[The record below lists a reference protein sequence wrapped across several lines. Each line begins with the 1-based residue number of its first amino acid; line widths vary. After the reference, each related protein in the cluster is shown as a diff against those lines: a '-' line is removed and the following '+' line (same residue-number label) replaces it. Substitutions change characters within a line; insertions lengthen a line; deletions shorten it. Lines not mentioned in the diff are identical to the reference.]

1 MQSIKHLVL
10 GITGGIA
17 AYKAANLIRGL
28 SELGHEVTVVP
39 TENALRFIGKPT
51 LEALSGHA
59 IETDMY
65 QDVAQVRH
73 VELGQQ
79 ADLILIA
86 PATASFLARFAAGI
100 ADDLMLNAV
109 LASKAPVIVCPA
121 MHTEMWLN
129 PATQANVATLI
140 SRGVR
145 VMEPASGRL
154 TGDDSGPGRLP
165 EVAEIIEFAIAGL
178 PLKGKHVI
186 VTAGGTREPIDS
198 VRYIGN
204 SSSGRMGIEL
214 AKAARNAGAQVSL
227 IAANIDL
234 PLPKGIAVTHVS
246 TVDEL
251 ELAMDR
257 ECDVMIM
264 AAAVSDFRVQNPYL
278 GKLKRSNGL
287 NLELTPTKDLIANYA
302 ANHPNSIHIAFALA
316 EETKERLIEI
326 ARGKLWDK
334 SVTAVIGNSFEALG
348 NKDTLVQFVT
358 QDDAIELSGSKTEVS
373 KSILELVSKLIR

>member
-1 MQSIKHLVL
+1 MRILL

-17 AYKAANLIRGL
+17 AYKAAGLIRGL
-28 SELGHEVTVVP
+28 SELGHQVTVVP

-51 LEALSGHA
+51 LESLSGHA

-86 PATASFLARFAAGI
+86 PATASFIARYAAGI
-100 ADDLMLNAV
+100 ADDLMLNAI

-121 MHTEMWLN
+121 MHTEMWQN
-129 PATQANVATLI
+129 EATEANVATLQ
-140 SRGVR
+140 SRGVK
-145 VMEPASGRL
+145 VMEPATGRL

-165 EVAEIIEFAIAGL
+165 ETQDIIAFALQDLA
-178 PLKGKHVI
+178 LKGRRVI
-186 VTAGGTREPIDS
+186 VTAGGTREPIDA

-204 SSSGRMGIEL
+204 SSSGRMGIEI
-214 AKAARNAGAQVSL
+214 AKAARDAGALVHL

-234 PLPKGIAVTHVS
+234 ALPKGIEVTHVGS
-246 TVDEL
+246 VDEL
-251 ELAMDR
+251 ELAMDL
-257 ECDVMIM
+257 ECDIMIM
-264 AAAVSDFRVQNPYL
+264 AAAVSDFRVENPYL

-302 ANHPNSIHIAFALA
+302 ANHPNTIHVAFALA
-316 EETKERLIEI
+316 EETQERLIEI

-348 NKDTLVQFVT
+348 SQETLVQFVT
-358 QDDAIELSGSKTEVS
+358 KDEAVELSGSKAQVS
-373 KSILELVSKLIR
+373 ASIIELVAGLTK

>member
-1 MQSIKHLVL
+1 MRILL

-17 AYKAANLIRGL
+17 AYKAAGLIRGL
-28 SELGHEVTVVP
+28 SELGHQVTVVP

-51 LEALSGHA
+51 LESLSGHA

-86 PATASFLARFAAGI
+86 PATASFIARYAAGI
-100 ADDLMLNAV
+100 ADDLMLNAI

-121 MHTEMWLN
+121 MHTEMWQN
-129 PATQANVATLI
+129 EATQANVATLQ
-140 SRGVR
+140 SRGVK
-145 VMEPASGRL
+145 VMEPATGRL

-165 EVAEIIEFAIAGL
+165 ETQDIIAFALEDLA
-178 PLKGKHVI
+178 LKGRRVI
-186 VTAGGTREPIDS
+186 VTAGGTREPIDA

-204 SSSGRMGIEL
+204 SSSGRMGIEI
-214 AKAARNAGAQVSL
+214 AKAARDAGALVHL

-234 PLPKGIAVTHVS
+234 ALPKGIEVTRVGS
-246 TVDEL
+246 VDEL
-251 ELAMDR
+251 ELAMDL
-257 ECDVMIM
+257 ECDIMIM
-264 AAAVSDFRVQNPYL
+264 AAAVSDFRVENPYL

-302 ANHPNSIHIAFALA
+302 ANHPNTIHIAFALA
-316 EETKERLIEI
+316 EETQERLIEI

-348 NKDTLVQFVT
+348 SQETLVQFVT
-358 QDDAIELSGSKTEVS
+358 KDDAVELSGTKAQVS
-373 KSILELVSKLIR
+373 ASIIELVAGLTK

>member
-1 MQSIKHLVL
+1 MRILL

-17 AYKAANLIRGL
+17 AYKAANLIRGF
-28 SELGHEVTVVP
+28 SELGHQVTVVP

-65 QDVAQVRH
+65 EDVSQVRH

-79 ADLILIA
+79 ADLIVIA

-100 ADDLMLNAV
+100 ADDLMLNAI
-109 LASKAPVIVCPA
+109 LASNAPVIVCPA

-129 PATQANVATLI
+129 QATQDNVSTLEG
-140 SRGVR
+140 RGVR
-145 VMEPASGRL
+145 VMQPASGRL
-154 TGDDSGPGRLP
+154 TGEDSGPGRLP
-165 EVAEIIEFAIAGL
+165 ETEEIISFALQDL
-178 PLKGKHVI
+178 PMQGKQVI

-214 AKAARNAGAQVSL
+214 AKAARDAGAHVTL

-234 PLPKGIAVTHVS
+234 PLPKGIEVTRVS

-257 ECDVMIM
+257 DCDVMIM

-278 GKLKRSNGL
+278 GKLKRSAGL

-302 ANHPNSIHIAFALA
+302 ANHPGKVHIAFALA
-316 EETKERLIEI
+316 EESKEKLIEI

-348 NKDTLVQFVT
+348 SPETLVQFVT
-358 QDDAIELSGSKTEVS
+358 KDNAVELTGTKTDVS
-373 KSILELVSKLIR
+373 KAIIGLVSKLIS

>member
-1 MQSIKHLVL
+1 MRILL

-17 AYKAANLIRGL
+17 AYKAAGLIRGL
-28 SELGHEVTVVP
+28 GELGHQVTVVP

-51 LEALSGHA
+51 LESLSGHA

-86 PATASFLARFAAGI
+86 PATASFIARYAAGI
-100 ADDLMLNAV
+100 ADDLMLNAI

-121 MHTEMWLN
+121 MHTEMWQN
-129 PATQANVATLI
+129 EATQANVATLQ
-140 SRGVR
+140 SRGVK
-145 VMEPASGRL
+145 VMEPATGRL

-165 EVAEIIEFAIAGL
+165 ETQDIIAFALQDLA
-178 PLKGKHVI
+178 LKGRRVI
-186 VTAGGTREPIDS
+186 VTAGGTREPIDA

-204 SSSGRMGIEL
+204 SSSGRMGIEI
-214 AKAARNAGAQVSL
+214 AKAARDAGALVHL

-234 PLPKGIAVTHVS
+234 ALPKGIEVTRVGS
-246 TVDEL
+246 VDEL
-251 ELAMDR
+251 ELAMDLK
-257 ECDVMIM
+257 CDIMIM
-264 AAAVSDFRVQNPYL
+264 AAAVSDFRVENPHL

-302 ANHPNSIHIAFALA
+302 ANHPNTIHIAFALA
-316 EETKERLIEI
+316 EETQERLIEI

-348 NKDTLVQFVT
+348 SQETLVQFVT
-358 QDDAIELSGSKTEVS
+358 KDDAVELSGSKAQVS
-373 KSILELVSKLIR
+373 ASIIELVAGLTK

>member
-1 MQSIKHLVL
+1 MRILL

-17 AYKAANLIRGL
+17 AYKAAGLIRGL
-28 SELGHEVTVVP
+28 SELGHQVTVVP

-51 LEALSGHA
+51 LESLSGYA

-86 PATASFLARFAAGI
+86 PATASFIARYAAGI
-100 ADDLMLNAV
+100 ADDLMLNAI

-121 MHTEMWLN
+121 MHTEMWQN
-129 PATQANVATLI
+129 EATQANVATLQ
-140 SRGVR
+140 SRGVK
-145 VMEPASGRL
+145 VMEPATGRL

-165 EVAEIIEFAIAGL
+165 ETQDIIAFALQDLA
-178 PLKGKHVI
+178 LKGRRVI
-186 VTAGGTREPIDS
+186 VTAGGTREPIDA

-204 SSSGRMGIEL
+204 SSSGRMGIEI
-214 AKAARNAGAQVSL
+214 AKAARDAGALVHL

-234 PLPKGIAVTHVS
+234 ALPKGIEVTRVGS
-246 TVDEL
+246 VDEL
-251 ELAMDR
+251 ELAMDLK
-257 ECDVMIM
+257 CDIMIM
-264 AAAVSDFRVQNPYL
+264 AAAVSDFRVENPHL

-302 ANHPNSIHIAFALA
+302 ANHPNTIHVAFALA
-316 EETKERLIEI
+316 EETQERLIEI

-348 NKDTLVQFVT
+348 SQETLVQFVT
-358 QDDAIELSGSKTEVS
+358 KDDAVELSGSKAQVS
-373 KSILELVSKLIR
+373 ASIIELVAGLTK

>member
-1 MQSIKHLVL
+1 MRILL

-28 SELGHEVTVVP
+28 SELGHQVTVVP

-65 QDVAQVRH
+65 EDVAQVRH

-86 PATASFLARFAAGI
+86 PATASFLARYAAGI
-100 ADDLMLNAV
+100 ADDLMLNAI
-109 LASKAPVIVCPA
+109 LASNAPVIVCPA

-129 PATQANVATLI
+129 KATQDNVGTLE

-165 EVAEIIEFAIAGL
+165 ETEDIIAFAMQDL
-178 PLKGKHVI
+178 PLKGKHVL
-186 VTAGGTREPIDS
+186 VTAGGTREPIDA

-214 AKAARNAGAQVSL
+214 AKAARDAGAQVSL

-234 PLPKGIAVTHVS
+234 PLPKGIEVTRVG

-257 ECDVMIM
+257 DCDAIIM

-278 GKLKRSNGL
+278 GKLKRSDGL
-287 NLELTPTKDLIANYA
+287 NLELTPTKDLIANFA
-302 ANHPNSIHIAFALA
+302 ANHPNSVSIAFALA
-316 EETKERLIEI
+316 EETQERLIEI

-348 NKDTLVQFVT
+348 SQETLVQFVT
-358 QDDAIELSGSKTEVS
+358 KEDSVELTGSKTEVS
-373 KSILELVSKLIR
+373 KSIIELVSKLIK

>member
-1 MQSIKHLVL
+1 MRILL

-28 SELGHEVTVVP
+28 SELGHQVTVVP

-65 QDVAQVRH
+65 QDVSQVRH

-86 PATASFLARFAAGI
+86 PATASFIARFAAGI
-100 ADDLMLNAV
+100 ADDLMLNAI
-109 LASKAPVIVCPA
+109 LASTSPIVVCPA

-129 PATQANVATLI
+129 AATQNNVATLET
-140 SRGVR
+140 RGVR

-154 TGDDSGPGRLP
+154 TGEDSGPGRLP
-165 EVAEIIEFAIAGL
+165 EVEDIIKFAL
-178 PLKGKHVI
+178 QERSLSGKHVI
-186 VTAGGTREPIDS
+186 VTAGGTREPIDA

-214 AKAARNAGAQVSL
+214 AKAARNAGARVSL

-234 PLPKGIAVTHVS
+234 PLPKGIEITRVG

-257 ECDVMIM
+257 DCDVMIM

-278 GKLKRSNGL
+278 GKLKRSSGL

-316 EETKERLIEI
+316 EETQERLIEI

-334 SVTAVIGNSFEALG
+334 SVTAVIGNSFEALSSQE
-348 NKDTLVQFVT
+348 TLVQFVT
-358 QDDAIELSGSKTEVS
+358 SDNAVELSGSKTEVS
-373 KSILELVSKLIR
+373 KAIVELVANLTK

>member
-1 MQSIKHLVL
+1 MRILL

-28 SELGHEVTVVP
+28 SELGHQVTVVP

-65 QDVAQVRH
+65 QDVSH

-86 PATASFLARFAAGI
+86 PATASFIARFAAGI
-100 ADDLMLNAV
+100 ADDLMLNAI
-109 LASKAPVIVCPA
+109 LASTSPVVVCPA

-129 PATQANVATLI
+129 AATQDNVATLEA
-140 SRGVR
+140 RGVR

-165 EVAEIIEFAIAGL
+165 EVEDIIKFSMQERSL
-178 PLKGKHVI
+178 SGKHVI
-186 VTAGGTREPIDS
+186 VTAGGTREPIDA

-214 AKAARNAGAQVSL
+214 AKAARNAGARVSL

-234 PLPKGIAVTHVS
+234 PLPKGVEITRVG

-257 ECDVMIM
+257 DCDVMIM
-264 AAAVSDFRVQNPYL
+264 AAAVSDFRVHNPYL
-278 GKLKRSNGL
+278 GKLKRSSGL

-316 EETKERLIEI
+316 EETQERLIEI

-334 SVTAVIGNSFEALG
+334 SVTAVIGNSFESLSSQE
-348 NKDTLVQFVT
+348 TLVQFVT
-358 QDDAIELSGSKTEVS
+358 SDDAVELSGSKTEVS
-373 KSILELVSKLIR
+373 KAIVELIAKLNK

>member
-1 MQSIKHLVL
+1 MRILL

-100 ADDLMLNAV
+100 ADDLMLNAI
-109 LASKAPVIVCPA
+109 LASDAPVIVCPA

-316 EETKERLIEI
+316 EETKELLIEI

-358 QDDAIELSGSKTEVS
+358 KDDAIELSGSKTEVS

>member
-1 MQSIKHLVL
+1 MRILL

-86 PATASFLARFAAGI
+86 PATASFLGRFAAGI

-109 LASKAPVIVCPA
+109 LASNAPVIVCPA

-358 QDDAIELSGSKTEVS
+358 KDDAIELSGSKTEVS

>member
-1 MQSIKHLVL
+1 MRILL

-17 AYKAANLIRGL
+17 AYKAAGLIRGL
-28 SELGHEVTVVP
+28 SELGHQVTVVP

-51 LEALSGHA
+51 LESLSGHA

-86 PATASFLARFAAGI
+86 PATASFIARYAAGL
-100 ADDLMLNAV
+100 ADDLMLNAI

-121 MHTEMWLN
+121 MHTEMWQN
-129 PATQANVATLI
+129 EATQANVATLQ
-140 SRGVR
+140 SRGVK
-145 VMEPASGRL
+145 VMEPATGRL

-165 EVAEIIEFAIAGL
+165 ETQDIIAFALEDLA
-178 PLKGKHVI
+178 LKSRRVI
-186 VTAGGTREPIDS
+186 VTAGGTREPIDA

-204 SSSGRMGIEL
+204 SSSGRMGIEI
-214 AKAARNAGAQVSL
+214 AKAARDAGALVHL

-234 PLPKGIAVTHVS
+234 ALPKGIEVTRVGS
-246 TVDEL
+246 VDEL
-251 ELAMDR
+251 ELAMDL
-257 ECDVMIM
+257 ECDIMIM
-264 AAAVSDFRVQNPYL
+264 AAAVSDFRVENPYL

-302 ANHPNSIHIAFALA
+302 ANHPNTIHIAFALA
-316 EETKERLIEI
+316 EETQERLIEI

-348 NKDTLVQFVT
+348 SQETLVQFVT
-358 QDDAIELSGSKTEVS
+358 KDDAVELSGSKAQVS
-373 KSILELVSKLIR
+373 ASIIELVAGLTK

>member
-1 MQSIKHLVL
+1 MRILL

-28 SELGHEVTVVP
+28 SELGHQVTVVP

-65 QDVAQVRH
+65 EDVAQVRH

-86 PATASFLARFAAGI
+86 PATASFLARYAAGI
-100 ADDLMLNAV
+100 ADDLMLNAI
-109 LASKAPVIVCPA
+109 LASNAPVIVCPA

-129 PATQANVATLI
+129 RATQDNVGTLE

-165 EVAEIIEFAIAGL
+165 ETEDIIAFAMQDL
-178 PLKGKHVI
+178 PLKGKHVL
-186 VTAGGTREPIDS
+186 VTAGGTREPIDA

-214 AKAARNAGAQVSL
+214 AKAARDAGAQVSL

-234 PLPKGIAVTHVS
+234 PLPKGIEVTRVG

-257 ECDVMIM
+257 DCDVIIM

-278 GKLKRSNGL
+278 GKLKRSDGL
-287 NLELTPTKDLIANYA
+287 NLELTPTKDLIANFA
-302 ANHPNSIHIAFALA
+302 ANHPNSVSIAFALA
-316 EETKERLIEI
+316 EETQERLIEI

-348 NKDTLVQFVT
+348 SQETLVQFVT
-358 QDDAIELSGSKTEVS
+358 KEDSVELTGSKTEVS
-373 KSILELVSKLIR
+373 KSIIELVSQLIK

>member
-1 MQSIKHLVL
+1 MRILL

-17 AYKAANLIRGL
+17 AYKAANLIRGF
-28 SELGHEVTVVP
+28 SELGHQVTVVP

-51 LEALSGHA
+51 LEALSGNA

-65 QDVAQVRH
+65 QDVTQVRH

-86 PATASFLARFAAGI
+86 PATASFIARYAAGI
-100 ADDLMLNAV
+100 ADDLMLNAI
-109 LASKAPVIVCPA
+109 LASNAPVIVCPA

-129 PATQANVATLI
+129 QATQDNVRTLE

-165 EVAEIIEFAIAGL
+165 ETEDIIAFAMQDL
-178 PLKGKHVI
+178 PLKGKHVL
-186 VTAGGTREPIDS
+186 VTAGGTREPIDA

-214 AKAARNAGAQVSL
+214 AKAARDAGAQVSL

-234 PLPKGIAVTHVS
+234 PLPKGVEVTRVG

-257 ECDVMIM
+257 DCDVIIM
-264 AAAVSDFRVQNPYL
+264 AAAVSDFRVQNPFL
-278 GKLKRSNGL
+278 GKLKRSDGL
-287 NLELTPTKDLIANYA
+287 NLELTPTKDLIANFA
-302 ANHPNSIHIAFALA
+302 ANHPKSVSIAFALA
-316 EETKERLIEI
+316 EETQDRLIEI

-348 NKDTLVQFVT
+348 SQQTLIQFVT
-358 QDDAIELSGSKTEVS
+358 KDDAVELTGSKREVS
-373 KSILELVSKLIR
+373 KSIIALVSKLIN

>member
-1 MQSIKHLVL
+1 MRILL

-28 SELGHEVTVVP
+28 SELGHQVTVVP

-65 QDVAQVRH
+65 EDVAQVRH

-86 PATASFLARFAAGI
+86 PATASFLARYAAGI
-100 ADDLMLNAV
+100 ADDLMLNAI
-109 LASKAPVIVCPA
+109 LASNAPVIVCPA

-129 PATQANVATLI
+129 QATQDNVSTLE

-145 VMEPASGRL
+145 LMEPASGRL

-165 EVAEIIEFAIAGL
+165 ETEDIIAFAMQDL
-178 PLKGKHVI
+178 PLKGKHVL
-186 VTAGGTREPIDS
+186 VTAGGTREPIDA

-214 AKAARNAGAQVSL
+214 AKAARDAGAQVSL

-234 PLPKGIAVTHVS
+234 PLPKGIEVTRVG

-257 ECDVMIM
+257 DCDAIIM

-278 GKLKRSNGL
+278 GKLKRSDGL
-287 NLELTPTKDLIANYA
+287 NLELTPTKDLIANFA
-302 ANHPNSIHIAFALA
+302 ANHPNSVSIAFALA
-316 EETKERLIEI
+316 EETQERLIEI

-348 NKDTLVQFVT
+348 SQETLVQFVT
-358 QDDAIELSGSKTEVS
+358 KDDAVELTGSKTEVS
-373 KSILELVSKLIR
+373 KSIIELVSKLIK

>member
-1 MQSIKHLVL
+1 MRILL

-28 SELGHEVTVVP
+28 SELGHQVTVVP

-59 IETDMY
+59 IESDMY
-65 QDVAQVRH
+65 QDVSQVRH

-86 PATASFLARFAAGI
+86 PATASFIARFAAGI
-100 ADDLMLNAV
+100 ADDLMLNAI
-109 LASKAPVIVCPA
+109 LASTSPVVVCPA

-129 PATQANVATLI
+129 AATQDNVATLEA
-140 SRGVR
+140 RGVR

-165 EVAEIIEFAIAGL
+165 EVEEIIKFAMQERSL
-178 PLKGKHVI
+178 SGKHVI
-186 VTAGGTREPIDS
+186 VTAGGTREPIDA

-214 AKAARNAGAQVSL
+214 AKAARNAGARVSL

-234 PLPKGIAVTHVS
+234 PLPKGVEITRVG

-257 ECDVMIM
+257 DCDVMIM
-264 AAAVSDFRVQNPYL
+264 AAAVSDFRVHNPYL
-278 GKLKRSNGL
+278 GKLKRSSGL

-316 EETKERLIEI
+316 EETQERLIEI

-334 SVTAVIGNSFEALG
+334 SVTAVIGNSFESLSSQE
-348 NKDTLVQFVT
+348 TLVQFVT
-358 QDDAIELSGSKTEVS
+358 SDDAVELSGSKTEVS
-373 KSILELVSKLIR
+373 KAIVELVAKLGN

>member
-1 MQSIKHLVL
+1 MRILL

-17 AYKAANLIRGL
+17 AYKAAGLIRGL
-28 SELGHEVTVVP
+28 SELGHQVTVVP

-51 LEALSGHA
+51 LESLSGHA
-59 IETDMY
+59 IETDLY

-86 PATASFLARFAAGI
+86 PATASFIARYAAGI
-100 ADDLMLNAV
+100 ADDLMLNAI

-121 MHTEMWLN
+121 MHTEMWQN
-129 PATQANVATLI
+129 EATQANVATLQ
-140 SRGVR
+140 SRGVK
-145 VMEPASGRL
+145 VMEPATGRL

-165 EVAEIIEFAIAGL
+165 ETQDIIAFALQDLA
-178 PLKGKHVI
+178 LKGRRVI
-186 VTAGGTREPIDS
+186 VTAGGTREPIDA

-204 SSSGRMGIEL
+204 SSSGRMGIEI
-214 AKAARNAGAQVSL
+214 AKAARDAGALVHL

-234 PLPKGIAVTHVS
+234 ALPKGIEVTRVG

-251 ELAMDR
+251 ELAMDL
-257 ECDVMIM
+257 ECDIMIM
-264 AAAVSDFRVQNPYL
+264 AAAVSDFRVENPYL

-302 ANHPNSIHIAFALA
+302 ANHPNTIHIAFALA
-316 EETKERLIEI
+316 EETQERLIEI

-348 NKDTLVQFVT
+348 SQETLVQFVT
-358 QDDAIELSGSKTEVS
+358 KDDAVELSGSKAQVS
-373 KSILELVSKLIR
+373 ASIIELVAGLTK